1 MVLRILM
8 PPYPLSSFKTK
19 TYYKDE
25 PGFNGVYSCDNS
37 PKTVKDGAYVLNLH
51 DYANVG
57 TYWIALHV
65 LGNDATY
72 FNSFG
77 VEHIRR
83 RNKRFIGDNKFRIQV
98 HDLATCGYF
107 CIGFIDYMLARKT

>member
-1 MVLRILM
+1 M
-8 PPYPLSSFKTK
+8 PPYPLTSFETK

-25 PGFNGVYSCDNS
+25 PRFNGVYSCDNS

-51 DYANVG
+51 EYANIG

-72 FNSFG
+72 FNSF
-77 VEHIRR
+77 
-83 RNKRFIGDNKFRIQV
+83 
-98 HDLATCGYF
+98 
-107 CIGFIDYMLARKT
+107 MLSTFVKGISVLLEIINSEYKSMI